1 MNYENF
7 YTYQISTFF
16 IVHFFVLFCLSVDL
30 IAQTEETN
38 NQKDTVT
45 SYLRAEKRLPILNN
59 FRFIPS
65 EVVYDP
71 FINTFIKLNVG
82 SGLALDLSSYV
93 KDLQGNILDTLS
105 GDISYLSADI
115 QFQLAVND
123 WLAFSAGAGGF
134 GRLGTN
140 TYTLLTSGISYA
152 SGFSLGAKAKLWQNE
167 KMYLSATLDYKYQ
180 NIYLYSIYDFV
191 KEVAEEGGIDSTS
204 SLLEEDIIISTFLN
218 LSYAYAPTDWC
229 GILAV
234 AGWGVGEAFDTK
246 LKGNFRLAASF
257 SVDFDNVDAIEFPI
271 GILAGVRYNSYSESG
286 VKASDIF
293 AYCFRIAYT
302 GHKDFDIG
310 IESTYQTLS
319 YKVSDEDI
327 KTILSAFSLR
337 YYF

>member
-1 MNYENF
+1 MK
-7 YTYQISTFF
+7 TFIRIRYLIF
-16 IVHFFVLFCLSVDL
+16 ICGLLCFILLNVDL
-30 IAQTEETN
+30 IAQTEGTN

-71 FINTFIKLNVG
+71 FINTYMKLNVG

-105 GDISYLSADI
+105 GDISYLSADF

-123 WLAFSAGAGGF
+123 WLAFNVGAGGF
-134 GRLGTN
+134 GRIGTN

-152 SGFSLGAKAKLWQNE
+152 SGFSLGGKAKLWQNE
-167 KMYLSATLDYKYQ
+167 KMYLSTTLDYKYQ

-191 KEVAEEGGIDSTS
+191 KQVAEDGGIDSTS
-204 SLLEEDIIISTFLN
+204 SLLSEDIIISTFLN

-229 GILAV
+229 GLLAV

-246 LKGNFRLAASF
+246 LKGNFRFAASF
-257 SVDFDNVDAIEFPI
+257 SVDFDNVDVIEFPI
-271 GILAGVRYNSYSESG
+271 GILAGVRYNTYSESG

-319 YKVSDEDI
+319 YKAGDEEI
-327 KTILSAFSLR
+327 NTILSAFSLR